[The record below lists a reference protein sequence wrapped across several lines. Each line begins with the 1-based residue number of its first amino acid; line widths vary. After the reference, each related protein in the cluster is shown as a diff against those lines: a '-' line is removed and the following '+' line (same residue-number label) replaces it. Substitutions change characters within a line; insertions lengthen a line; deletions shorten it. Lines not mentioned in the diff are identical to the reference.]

1 MAVNAVIRVLTG
13 GIKIT
18 DARTSAGET
27 KIIHSNT
34 SGSPVP
40 TTIDRSGRVTSEE

>member
-18 DARTSAGET
+18 DARTTGGET
-27 KIIHSNT
+27 KVIHSNT
-34 SGSPVP
+34 SGNPVP
-40 TTIDRSGRVTSEE
+40 STIDRSGRVIAEQ

>member
-18 DARTSAGET
+18 DARTTGGET
-27 KIIHSNT
+27 KIIHSSTN
-34 SGSPVP
+34 GDPVP
-40 TTIDRSGRVTSEE
+40 SIIGPSGRVTTEQ